1 MTFVVAGKTKSPKSP
16 SGWAVERAGRAK
28 SNYNQSGL
36 KLNLVPSSTIC
47 SVLFSRNILHKEF
60 RLQGTKKFMRTPL
73 SEF

>member
-36 KLNLVPSSTIC
+36 KLNLVR
-47 SVLFSRNILHKEF
+47 FFND
-60 RLQGTKKFMRTPL
+60 LQRFIFAEY
-73 SEF
+73 SA